1 MSHTDSNPAREPCLE
16 KPAQDHKDLAH
27 MNHAIEEA
35 LQLLPHIVELKE
47 QMETALEDTTRVQ
60 VLAWAPRQL
69 EVQEMVLELA
79 HRLAVDDG
87 IYMLHR
93 TYIASFSYS
102 RNILFHPDAK
112 GNHNNL
118 MTHC

>member
-1 MSHTDSNPAREPCLE
+1 MDSNPARKTCLE

-47 QMETALEDTTRVQ
+47 QMETAAEDTMRVQ
-60 VLAWAPRQL
+60 VLAWAQRQL

-79 HRLAVDDG
+79 HLLAVDDG

-93 TYIASFSYS
+93 TYIALFSYS